1 MYDELVYVFER
12 IPEVVAMNGLQERST
27 SAESRVG
34 DHRSRQSRPRSRA
47 RRGRGLLFA
56 TLVLGAGLV
65 FTVMRNAESN
75 SGLAAQQIYVVK
87 PGDTLWSI
95 ASRFAG
101 NGNVSSL
108 EYRLYS
114 ELGTTSIRPGQEIR
128 IP

>member
-1 MYDELVYVFER
+1 M
-12 IPEVVAMNGLQERST
+12 
-27 SAESRVG
+27 
-34 DHRSRQSRPRSRA
+34 
-47 RRGRGLLFA
+47 
-56 TLVLGAGLV
+56 V
-65 FTVMRNAESN
+65 FTEMRNAESN